1 MATNAGQAGGAS
13 TDTISYSDVS
23 DTTSPGDAVG
33 VAAGEVEPADG
44 DAGHALLG
52 VRARGRATENSNH
65 APVHVGGP
73 VVAAVEGAVA
83 AGDDL
88 DIGTTTATTFGMLE
102 TSAGGPAYALS
113 DAGGEWN
120 GQTAPAGY
128 AWVLL

>member
-1 MATNAGQAGGAS
+1 MATNAGQAGGSS
-13 TDTISYSDVS
+13 TDTIGYDDSS

-33 VAAGEVEPADG
+33 ITGGEIEPGTDTESV
-44 DAGHALLG
+44 LG
-52 VRARGRATENSNH
+52 VRARGRATEDNNY

-73 VVAAVEGAVA
+73 CVAAVEGSVS

-88 DIGTTTATTFGMLE
+88 DFGTTGADGELE
-102 TSAGGPAYALS
+102 TVSGGPAHALS
-113 DAGGEWN
+113 DENGEWN